1 MEQKRDY
8 YELLGVARSAS
19 TDEIRSAYRK
29 LALKYHP
36 DRNPNDKECERKFK
50 EISEAYDILSDDQKR
65 RLYDMGGHAGLHG
78 QATRDFQTASVAEIF
93 STFAEIFGG
102 TMMDDFFGVSRGG
115 RRGPTP
121 GTNLRIE
128 ISIDFKEAVLGTK
141 KTIEIMRQEPCGTCK
156 GTKAKPGTSSSTC
169 TSCSGR
175 GVVGKNAGFF
185 VLQQTCPSCGG
196 QGVKIDSHCSACRGS
211 GFSNAKREIE
221 IAIPAGVAGASDD
234 EGTRLRLTGQGGMSP
249 DGGPSG
255 DLYCDVTVRPDRFFR
270 REGRD
275 LHCKL
280 AVMFHQAALGAEIDV
295 PTLEGKGSLKLSK
308 GTHSG
313 TLLRMRGQGAPDKKG
328 RGDQIVEIVVEVPT
342 KLTKRQEELLA
353 EFGQIEQ
360 EQRKGE
366 RVKA

>member
-1 MEQKRDY
+1 VDQKRDY
-8 YELLGVARSAS
+8 YELLGVARTAS

-78 QATRDFQTASVAEIF
+78 HATRDFQTASMAEIF
-93 STFAEIFGG
+93 STFAEIFG
-102 TMMDDFFGVSRGG
+102 TSMMDDFFGVSRGG

-141 KTIEIMRQEPCGTCK
+141 KTVEITRQEPCGTCK

-169 TSCSGR
+169 SSCSGR

-196 QGVKIDSHCSACRGS
+196 EGMKFDSQCSACRGS
-211 GFSNAKREIE
+211 GFSNVKRDVEIV
-221 IAIPAGVAGASDD
+221 IPAGVAGSSAE
-234 EGTRLRLTGQGGMSP
+234 EGTRLKLSGQGGMSS
-249 DGGPSG
+249 DGGPPG
-255 DLYCDVTVRPDRFFR
+255 DLFCDVTVRPDRFFR

-280 AVMFHQAALGAEIDV
+280 AVLFHQAALGADIEV
-295 PTLEGKGSLKLSK
+295 PTLEGKGTVKVPK
-308 GTHSG
+308 GTTNG
-313 TLLRMRGQGAPDKKG
+313 TFLRIRGQGASDKRG
-328 RGDQIVEIVVEVPT
+328 RGDQILEIVIDVPT

-360 EQRKGE
+360 QQRKSE